1 MDQLEQDLTRFKQP
15 AMALVGG
22 IAAALVVATLPHVY
36 LESIIGAT
44 GLSEIVSAAAP
55 PLGNTARGLIAVVAG
70 LVSASAIYIFLNRKS
85 NSQMGGSDMS
95 LAIRRNLTPE
105 PEVEKVESKSSFTL
119 PKISLSTKSLTKFL
133 KKPKKVSGEVT
144 DLADLPNLRQ
154 ADSHPDAP
162 ARAPIFAAADLGSP
176 LAEQIKPF
184 EAPLQPIVEPEPSA
198 APAPEAAAPVVAHTP
213 NEAERDMRVEVKP
226 EEALDL
232 SKNIFADRAPA
243 VAPVSQPVAQAP
255 QAPLAPSKQ
264 VPSASA
270 EDMADL
276 SIAQLATRLE
286 TGLARLKELEINHR
300 NHSQAAR
307 QFPETADKP
316 LPTAE
321 DVPVIVPPLRSVE
334 SPETTAVTE
343 VDAQAARQAD
353 MDAALKAA
361 LGTLERM
368 TAHR

>member
-1 MDQLEQDLTRFKQP
+1 MDQIEQDLARFKQP

-36 LESIIGAT
+36 LETIIGAT

-55 PLGNTARGLIAVVAG
+55 PLGNTARGLIAVAAG

-105 PEVEKVESKSSFTL
+105 PEVEKVESKSSFAL
-119 PKISLSTKSLTKFL
+119 PKISLSAKSLTKFL

-144 DLADLPNLRQ
+144 DLKDLPNLRQ

-162 ARAPIFAAADLGSP
+162 ARAPIFAAADLGTP

-184 EAPLQPIVEPEPSA
+184 EEQPAPLPDVEPTPQPHAEPAPQAA
-198 APAPEAAAPVVAHTP
+198 APAS
-213 NEAERDMRVEVKP
+213 NEAQRDMQVEAEL
-226 EEALDL
+226 EETLDL
-232 SKNIFADRAPA
+232 SKKIFADPEPEVALVAQPAAQRPQAVSEEAPA
-243 VAPVSQPVAQAP
+243 ST
-255 QAPLAPSKQ
+255 
-264 VPSASA
+264 
-270 EDMADL
+270 EDMTDL

-286 TGLARLKELEINHR
+286 AGLARLKKLEIDSR
-300 NHSQAAR
+300 NLSQAA
-307 QFPETADKP
+307 QQLAETAEKL
-316 LPTAE
+316 LPVTE
-321 DVPVIVPPLRSVE
+321 DAPVIVPPLRSVE
-334 SPETTAVTE
+334 TPEAPEVPE

>member
-1 MDQLEQDLTRFKQP
+1 
-15 AMALVGG
+15 MALVGG

-198 APAPEAAAPVVAHTP
+198 APAPQAAAPVVAHTP

-243 VAPVSQPVAQAP
+243 VAPVSQPVAKAP

-334 SPETTAVTE
+334 SPETTAVTD